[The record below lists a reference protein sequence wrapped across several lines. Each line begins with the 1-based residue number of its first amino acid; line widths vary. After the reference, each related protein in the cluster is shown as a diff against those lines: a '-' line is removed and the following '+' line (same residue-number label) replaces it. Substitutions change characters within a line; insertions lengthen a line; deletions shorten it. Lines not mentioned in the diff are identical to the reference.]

1 MKYVDK
7 GYNSTTGQS
16 AKEVQLTCIDVSNI
30 LGRSPP
36 RLVPVAAYDVY
47 PRWHTPLP
55 SYARRTCAFD
65 HIAHR
70 YQLAN
75 LTKIQRKQPR
85 EHLAASI
92 TSQRA
97 QIPVPG
103 DRKILSIADS
113 LVTFSQFGANDQDV
127 TRYDRL
133 AKALSCPLLLQVIDS
148 RLVEKLQQT
157 GESTRK
163 LNDDLEQL
171 AVLGFHAM
179 QIFVFQNK
187 EDLRSST
194 EALVNWQD
202 DSSTETV
209 VNLRE
214 DQDTHDLQT
223 CSQINLTN
231 LLLLIEITTKSNKK
245 VSKENDQLII
255 ALNWSLEG
263 MGVGSEKE
271 KYQLGELQE
280 ALAQAHKLQSASEH
294 WRRNLKIYAMN
305 VRSTKLID
313 KRGGY
318 QRSFIQD
325 CVKKTLEKLSE
336 PKNLD
341 G

>member
-1 MKYVDK
+1 MM
-7 GYNSTTGQS
+7 
-16 AKEVQLTCIDVSNI
+16 CIPD
-30 LGRSPP
+30 G
-36 RLVPVAAYDVY
+36 
-47 PRWHTPLP
+47 TLP
-55 SYARRTCAFD
+55 SRLMLGALVLLITSL
-65 HIAHR
+65 IAISWPTLQR
-70 YQLAN
+70 F
-75 LTKIQRKQPR
+75 QRKQPR